1 MNKEY
6 EKMNKLKN
14 KTAKIFLF
22 YNLQKLKK
30 YFANV

>member
-1 MNKEY
+1 MNKEN

-30 YFANV
+30 